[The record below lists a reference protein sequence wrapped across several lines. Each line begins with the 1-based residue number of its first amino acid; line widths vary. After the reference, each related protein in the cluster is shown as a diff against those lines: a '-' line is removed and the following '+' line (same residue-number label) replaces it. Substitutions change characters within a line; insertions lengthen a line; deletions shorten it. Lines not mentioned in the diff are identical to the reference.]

1 MILMASI
8 IYVIVRNFLRFSA
21 SLCKLFVFLRFSAYL
36 VYSYGLVS
44 AKTGPISF
52 LLTFCGKFTKN
63 SSAKKLKIFSNFWNF
78 LV

>member
-21 SLCKLFVFLRFSAYL
+21 SLCKLFVFLRFFSYL

-52 LLTFCGKFTKN
+52 IDFFANLSRIILLK
-63 SSAKKLKIFSNFWNF
+63 S
-78 LV
+78 

>member
-8 IYVIVRNFLRFSA
+8 IYVIARNFLRFSA
-21 SLCKLFVFLRFSAYL
+21 FLCKLLVLLRFSAYL

-52 LLTFCGKFTKN
+52 ILTF
-63 SSAKKLKIFSNFWNF
+63 
-78 LV
+78 

>member
-8 IYVIVRNFLRFSA
+8 IYVIVRN
-21 SLCKLFVFLRFSAYL
+21 FLRFSAYL

-52 LLTFCGKFTKN
+52 ILTF
-63 SSAKKLKIFSNFWNF
+63 
-78 LV
+78 

>member
-8 IYVIVRNFLRFSA
+8 IYVIVRNFLR
-21 SLCKLFVFLRFSAYL
+21 LCVNCSFFLRFSAYL

-52 LLTFCGKFTKN
+52 ILTFIKFIKN
-63 SSAKKLKIFSNFWNF
+63 YFVKNLKIFLDF
-78 LV
+78 

>member
-8 IYVIVRNFLRFSA
+8 IYVIVRNFLTFSA

-36 VYSYGLVS
+36 VLYYGLVS

-52 LLTFCGKFTKN
+52 ILTF
-63 SSAKKLKIFSNFWNF
+63 
-78 LV
+78 